1 MCRLG
6 CVVWDA
12 SFGMSRLGA
21 VGGAESGSWASA
33 LSALS
38 ALSAFRK
45 AQKFGQNSS
54 AVAAFVAFAEVVT
67 ALLACEDGGVASS
80 ESLLVTW
87 PKDSQEETYTG

>member
-1 MCRLG
+1 
-6 CVVWDA
+6 
-12 SFGMSRLGA
+12 MSRLGA
-21 VGGAESGSWASA
+21 GGGAESGSWA
-33 LSALS
+33 SALS